1 MSLFSVNELGV
12 ITVDTSVIRA
22 DVEQA
27 YKKALGSDLDVSSGT
42 AQGQLIDYDMKALNL
57 TQESLLKVANSFLPF
72 YAVGDELDRSAAVF
86 GYMRKLNQPTVVV
99 CTLTGAAG
107 TIIPAGSLVSDG
119 TYQFAALDNTTLP
132 STGSINAQFASTTSG
147 AIQVLPGTVTTIV
160 TNISGWDTVTNN
172 YAGATGYATETDN
185 AFKQRITANWLNI
198 RAIGLLGA
206 IVDNI
211 AQLDGVLSVVGRE
224 NAKSI
229 TQVVDG
235 VTMERNSIYLC
246 VLGGNGNDIATCLGR
261 VKTLG
266 AGTVGDT
273 VVGYYDPNADY
284 TFYYKIRRPDVVD
297 LSVQINYERNLYTP
311 ADITDKIKNQ
321 LLSYIAENGF
331 KIGQTI
337 SGNMLAQAFDDFPY
351 MDLLSVKVN
360 VSGET
365 GYLDYLSLSIE
376 QVAALSA
383 DNIATNEVSND

>member
-12 ITVDTSVIRA
+12 ITVDASVIRA

-86 GYMRKLNQPTVVV
+86 GYTRKLNQPTVVV

-185 AFKQRITANWLNI
+185 EFKQRITANWLNI